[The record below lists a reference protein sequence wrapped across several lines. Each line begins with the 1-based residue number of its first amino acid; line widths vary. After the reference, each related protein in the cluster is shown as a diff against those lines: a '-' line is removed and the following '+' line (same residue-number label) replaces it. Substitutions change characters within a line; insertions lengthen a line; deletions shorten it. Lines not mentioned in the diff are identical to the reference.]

1 MPAPVEE
8 KPTAPSSGA
17 PPEGVWPDVMPRPEL
32 RIALAYMVVGSLWVI
47 ASDRLLN
54 QVLPGS
60 PISLQ
65 TCKGINFVIT
75 TGVVLFFVLRRAYR
89 GWRQSEREQ
98 RALLS
103 EMNTMFRDLSSRVE
117 SLREEDRTR
126 ISRELHDQLGQALT
140 GLKMDLRWIENRLE
154 RREEREINPLI
165 DRLVEAEEQIDGLT
179 LTVRRIATD
188 LRPESLDQL
197 GLPAALH
204 EEAERFTSRT
214 GEPCEIEFDALP
226 QEIPPAVGT
235 AAFRIFQE
243 ALTNVARHA
252 GATRVWVTCS
262 SRGDALEITIAD
274 DGKGI
279 PAGEETKQE
288 SLGLLGM
295 RERAEMLGGR
305 LRVDANPAGGT
316 RVTATLPWRVPT

>member
-1 MPAPVEE
+1 MPVDKVPARLPSDVPEE
-8 KPTAPSSGA
+8 GA
-17 PPEGVWPDVMPRPEL
+17 WPDVMPRPEL
-32 RIALAYMVVGSLWVI
+32 RIALAYMLGGSLWVI
-47 ASDRLLN
+47 VSDQLLDHA
-54 QVLPGS
+54 LPTS

-65 TCKGINFVIT
+65 TLKGVNFVIT
-75 TGVVLFFVLRRAYR
+75 TGIVLFFVLRRAYR
-89 GWRQSEREQ
+89 GWRRSEREQ

-103 EMNTMFRDLSSRVE
+103 EMNRMFRNLSTRVE
-117 SLREEDRTR
+117 TLREEDRTR

-165 DRLVEAEEQIDGLT
+165 DRLVEAEELIDGLT

-197 GLPAALH
+197 GLPAALR
-204 EEAERFTSRT
+204 EEAERFTLRT
-214 GEPCEIEFDALP
+214 GEPCQVEVDALP
-226 QEIPPAVGT
+226 QEIPPAVST

-252 GATRVWVTCS
+252 DATRVSVTCFTQ
-262 SRGDALEITIAD
+262 GDTLEIIIAD
-274 DGKGI
+274 DGRGI
-279 PAGEETKQE
+279 PAGEEMKQE

-305 LRVDANPAGGT
+305 LRVDADPAGGT
-316 RVTATLPWRVPT
+316 RVTATLPWRIPA